1 MTLCRHYSLF
11 CVIFQLGNTR
21 GRKQTEDNG
30 EPILSEVSESENND
44 DESGDAETE
53 PKSVAEKP
61 PPKAAA
67 RGK

>member
-21 GRKQTEDNG
+21 GRKQVEDNG

-44 DESGDAETE
+44 DESGDETE
-53 PKSVAEKP
+53 PESVAEKP
-61 PPKAAA
+61 PSKVAA